1 MPSTKNLLASSLPLF
16 HQAGV
21 CLIYSLVSFGPT
33 FPPWHRTALASQETL
48 PETTGVIPEVLAA
61 GPGTVMAAPDIP

>member
-1 MPSTKNLLASSLPLF
+1 MCHL
-16 HQAGV
+16 
-21 CLIYSLVSFGPT
+21 LVSFGPT